1 MAHTDNVDLDMT
13 NAVEAPPP
21 SEAKENRKLAFAS
34 FWMVAVLLVVIPIWA
49 LRWLLKYRKI
59 EADDAEFRK
68 ARSTVKWIGIIVAV
82 ALVGFV
88 ALNVLVFLSL
98 RPER

>member
-34 FWMVAVLLVVIPIWA
+34 FWMVAVLLVVILGGVYLVISHHGHTAA
-49 LRWLLKYRKI
+49 LTPGQPQRPAAVIL
-59 EADDAEFRK
+59 
-68 ARSTVKWIGIIVAV
+68 GPVA
-82 ALVGFV
+82 GG
-88 ALNVLVFLSL
+88 NT
-98 RPER
+98 